1 MKKIMAAIMT
11 MILFT
16 VGLYTP
22 QTVYGAAVHETTQS
36 IPSAEMNNDTSV
48 EGTNSFGK
56 LFADMAEAKLK
67 EQEENQGYN
76 VFSVNVFDN
85 QAVITFET
93 LEDCTLVVAIYDEAG
108 KKMLTSSSVEVEKGE
123 ISAVADLKQ
132 EEMPEYFY
140 LRCFMVEQETMRPLC
155 TAYESPNYTKEMQE
169 FFAKTI
175 KDFDDE
181 RVLNL
186 DDDAG
191 DNFAVFNDETKR
203 IPYKEGVNEVVSAD
217 EEKGIYVFDNADENM
232 DSLKKGDIFALQSAE
247 GEELIVKI
255 GSVKKDGSKVNI
267 TAEDTSMEE
276 VFQYVKVN
284 GKSDV
289 SKAKIDHTNPQQGME
304 CKGVVEDKMELK
316 DTNGYAIEYT
326 FVDKTLKSVT
336 NDNEDEVL
344 NVKLNGSIKLAIDS
358 TVKLYINFSYLY
370 FEMSLDY
377 SLKGNLSVS
386 GKASVDIPLAT
397 LGFSPVAG
405 VYLEFT
411 PSFVMEVSGEV
422 EFSLSI
428 EGSVGFS
435 ISSKEGIKNLTSF
448 PYVKPEIQGSIKIF
462 VGISLKPKLKIISS
476 KVADVEFDAAV
487 GGEVSA
493 TLSKQQEISFGTSDE
508 LPEKI
513 HNCKNCVDG
522 DIIGKWELN
531 LNTKLLNSEKLTFS
545 YEKKNEKDIGDFYW
559 SIGRGEFGFGS
570 CPYIYWKRDF
580 KVKDESKNPVEGMK
594 VSVASNGK
602 EKFVIKQD
610 TNDIGYAEELITDSK
625 GEAVGYLSNGE
636 YKIAVENANYSGS
649 KYITVADKAKRVVI
663 TVERK
668 GPKLAIYDGT
678 STVITEDG
686 SLYMWGE
693 NYYGQVGDGTKK
705 DRNTPIKIL
714 ENVASVSIEDQTVR
728 ALTIDGE
735 LYMWGNNKHGQIG
748 DGTTENRNT
757 PIKVLENVASV
768 SMDNID
774 TVRALTIDGKLYM
787 WGNNC
792 YGQIGDGTTEDKNI
806 PYQVL
811 ENETVVSVSMNAVF
825 NTGAITKDGKLYM
838 WGDWYK
844 QTENGSIPQQILKD
858 ETVVDISMDGATAKA
873 ITKDGKLYMWGWNE
887 FGQLGDGT
895 TESRYT
901 DPKQVLEIDNV
912 ASIIECSNDE
922 TIGAITK
929 DGKLYIWGRNQ
940 RGQVGDGTT
949 INRSVPFQVLKNEI
963 VVFATINLDTVSALT
978 KDGKLYLWGANGY
991 GQVGDGTRENRKTP
1005 YQVFKNETIVSFETG
1020 QNTGALTKDG
1030 KFYLWG
1036 WNRYGEVGDGTTN
1049 DRSVPYQPLKDET
1062 VIAFSCL
1069 GRALTK
1075 DGKLYMWGKDDYGQV
1090 GDGTEKGRNVPYQ
1103 VLKEKI
1109 VISASMNNGATVG
1122 AMTKDGELYMWGNN
1136 QHGQVGNG
1144 TFSGNGIYE
1153 PTKIELSDTA
1163 ALEKV
1168 SVVTS
1173 NEQIA
1178 NSVSLNS
1185 DGGTNNITETTD
1197 LQKIVA
1203 TGENGNA
1210 AGLMPETVYNY
1221 YIMKSKSQE
1230 QPFTTDNLL
1239 YIGQGISDAFGNL
1252 HIDCEMK
1259 EDYGNPETVVVGMKQ
1274 LELSQDQITVS
1285 DVMWN
1290 GQKQDIYPE
1299 VYYQGTLLTEDKDY
1313 EVSGDFSAKEVGEYI
1328 ITIEGIGYYTGIVCK
1343 NYKVYQDETIVTLT
1357 PAITEEPEQTPTPSI
1372 EPTQTPMQTITPT
1385 QTLTPTA
1392 VLTPTK
1398 KPSATPEP
1406 KTENKTIKKTYG
1418 ADKFSVAIN
1427 NGNSLKY
1434 KSSKTSVAAVNAKG
1448 MVTIKGCGKSTIT
1461 ITNAATGHVYQKI
1474 TLTVVPQKPTL
1485 SVEKT
1490 STKKVLKIKWKK
1502 DTKADG
1508 FEIYYST
1515 NKNFSKKKSLL
1526 VNSKTT
1532 KKTVKNLKSGKK
1544 YYVKIRAYKNWNG
1557 TKLKGAWSKTVN
1569 VKVK

>member
-203 IPYKEGVNEVVSAD
+203 IRYKEGVNEVVSAD

-232 DSLKKGDIFALQSAE
+232 DSLKEGDIFALQSAE

-570 CPYIYWKRDF
+570 CPYIYWKIDF
-580 KVKDESKNPVEGMK
+580 KVKDESKNPIEGMK
-594 VSVASNGK
+594 VSAASNGK

-625 GEAVGYLSNGE
+625 GEAVGYLSNGK
-636 YKIAVENANYSGS
+636 YKIAVDNFGYLGS
-649 KYITVADKAKRVVI
+649 KRITVADKAKRVKI
-663 TVERK
+663 TAKRELPELQRCGKTFALVT
-668 GPKLAIYDGT
+668 PDGK
-678 STVITEDG
+678 
-686 SLYMWGE
+686 LYMWGD
-693 NYYGQVGDGTKK
+693 NWY
-705 DRNTPIKIL
+705 
-714 ENVASVSIEDQTVR
+714 
-728 ALTIDGE
+728 
-735 LYMWGNNKHGQIG
+735 GQIG
-748 DGTTENRNT
+748 DGTTENKST
-757 PIKVLENVASV
+757 P
-768 SMDNID
+768 
-774 TVRALTIDGKLYM
+774 
-787 WGNNC
+787 C
-792 YGQIGDGTTEDKNI
+792 
-806 PYQVL
+806 QVL
-811 ENETVVSVSMNAVF
+811 KTEEVETVYMVGNTVAAV
-825 NTGAITKDGKLYM
+825 TKDGKLYM
-838 WGDWYK
+838 WGENYRGQVGDGT
-844 QTENGSIPQQILKD
+844 TENRSTPYQVQIAEQVASVQLDEEGRTVAVITKD
-858 ETVVDISMDGATAKA
+858 GRLYMWGYNGLGEIGDGTAENKYEPYQVQIAEQIASVHIYNKVEAATTVREKEGATVAA
-873 ITKDGKLYMWGWNE
+873 VTKDGKLYMWGYNGSGE
-887 FGQLGDGT
+887 IGDGT
-895 TESRYT
+895 T
-901 DPKQVLEIDNV
+901 
-912 ASIIECSNDE
+912 
-922 TIGAITK
+922 
-929 DGKLYIWGRNQ
+929 
-940 RGQVGDGTT
+940 
-949 INRSVPFQVLKNEI
+949 KNKYE
-963 VVFATINLDTVSALT
+963 
-978 KDGKLYLWGANGY
+978 
-991 GQVGDGTRENRKTP
+991 P
-1005 YQVFKNETIVSFETG
+1005 YQVQIAEEIESFHIDEVTESFNIKRSIVG
-1020 QNTGALTKDG
+1020 
-1030 KFYLWG
+1030 
-1036 WNRYGEVGDGTTN
+1036 
-1049 DRSVPYQPLKDET
+1049 
-1062 VIAFSCL
+1062 
-1069 GRALTK
+1069 ALTK
-1075 DGKLYMWGKDDYGQV
+1075 DGKLYMWGYNRDGQV
-1090 GDGTEKGRNVPYQ
+1090 GDGTTEAKYEPYQ
-1103 VLKEKI
+1103 VKI
-1109 VISASMNNGATVG
+1109 AEEIESFNIEGSTVG
-1122 AMTKDGELYMWGNN
+1122 ALTKDG
-1136 QHGQVGNG
+1136 
-1144 TFSGNGIYE
+1144 
-1153 PTKIELSDTA
+1153 
-1163 ALEKV
+1163 
-1168 SVVTS
+1168 
-1173 NEQIA
+1173 
-1178 NSVSLNS
+1178 
-1185 DGGTNNITETTD
+1185 
-1197 LQKIVA
+1197 
-1203 TGENGNA
+1203 
-1210 AGLMPETVYNY
+1210 
-1221 YIMKSKSQE
+1221 
-1230 QPFTTDNLL
+1230 
-1239 YIGQGISDAFGNL
+1239 
-1252 HIDCEMK
+1252 
-1259 EDYGNPETVVVGMKQ
+1259 
-1274 LELSQDQITVS
+1274 
-1285 DVMWN
+1285 
-1290 GQKQDIYPE
+1290 
-1299 VYYQGTLLTEDKDY
+1299 
-1313 EVSGDFSAKEVGEYI
+1313 
-1328 ITIEGIGYYTGIVCK
+1328 
-1343 NYKVYQDETIVTLT
+1343 
-1357 PAITEEPEQTPTPSI
+1357 
-1372 EPTQTPMQTITPT
+1372 
-1385 QTLTPTA
+1385 
-1392 VLTPTK
+1392 
-1398 KPSATPEP
+1398 
-1406 KTENKTIKKTYG
+1406 
-1418 ADKFSVAIN
+1418 
-1427 NGNSLKY
+1427 
-1434 KSSKTSVAAVNAKG
+1434 
-1448 MVTIKGCGKSTIT
+1448 
-1461 ITNAATGHVYQKI
+1461 
-1474 TLTVVPQKPTL
+1474 
-1485 SVEKT
+1485 
-1490 STKKVLKIKWKK
+1490 
-1502 DTKADG
+1502 
-1508 FEIYYST
+1508 
-1515 NKNFSKKKSLL
+1515 
-1526 VNSKTT
+1526 
-1532 KKTVKNLKSGKK
+1532 
-1544 YYVKIRAYKNWNG
+1544 
-1557 TKLKGAWSKTVN
+1557 KL
-1569 VKVK
+1569 